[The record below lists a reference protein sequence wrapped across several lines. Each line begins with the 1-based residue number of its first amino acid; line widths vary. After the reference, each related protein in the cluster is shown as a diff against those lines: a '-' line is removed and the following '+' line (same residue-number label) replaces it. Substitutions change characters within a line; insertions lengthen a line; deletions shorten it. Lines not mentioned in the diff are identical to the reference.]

1 MAGTLC
7 VEGTCSSPDGVGATL
22 LAKIAGIAEL
32 SDFLILVELERGPFL
47 RAIADSGAAGVTLFA
62 PSNAALGTLGPDAL
76 AQLRD
81 GDTVLTEVRPRD
93 TPTCLAR
100 RHIHA
105 QVSVRSVVLPPIVCA
120 RRCVAA
126 ACRSLLQQ
134 RLSSVARVP

>member
-22 LAKIAGIAEL
+22 LATIDGIPEL

-47 RAIADSGAAGVTLFA
+47 RALADLGATGVTLFA

-76 AQLRD
+76 AQLQD
-81 GDTVLTEVRPRD
+81 GDTVLTEVRRRD
-93 TPTCLAR
+93 TPTCRAR
-100 RHIHA
+100 HPIHA

-120 RRCVAA
+120 QQYVAA
-126 ACRSLLQQ
+126 ACCS
-134 RLSSVARVP
+134 